1 MNVALETSV
10 IAAKTQCEH
19 HAECMKAIQA
29 ILDGEAT
36 DDQKNHFRQNIDKC
50 MPCIELYRL
59 EKCVKESLQNKIEKV
74 SCPKNLIEA
83 IWSKLGMIA

>member
-1 MNVALETSV
+1 MSVAQETSV
-10 IAAKTQCEH
+10 VAVKTQCEH

-36 DDQKNHFRQNIDKC
+36 DDQKDHFRQNMDKC
-50 MPCIELYRL
+50 MPCIEVYRL

-74 SCPKNLIEA
+74 PCPQNLIAA
-83 IWSKLGMIA
+83 IRSKLSLVA

>member
-1 MNVALETSV
+1 MSVAQEISV
-10 IAAKTQCEH
+10 VAVKTQCEH

-36 DDQKNHFRQNIDKC
+36 DSQKEHFRQNMDKC
-50 MPCIELYRL
+50 MPCIETYRL

-74 SCPKNLIEA
+74 PCPKNLIAA
-83 IWSKLGMIA
+83 IRSKLNFIA